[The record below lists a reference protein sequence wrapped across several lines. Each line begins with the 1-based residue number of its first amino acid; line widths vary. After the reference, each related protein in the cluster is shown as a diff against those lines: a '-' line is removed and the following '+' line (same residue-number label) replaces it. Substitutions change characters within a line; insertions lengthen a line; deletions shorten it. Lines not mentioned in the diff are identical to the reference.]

1 MAQTEVTTEKIQSAF
16 EAELTRLHSLGLTPE
31 QETIA
36 RRYYSDKEREGMPES
51 SFCGPHK
58 SFPITSAADVSN
70 AAHLIGHADDPGA
83 VKACIIRKAKANGW
97 SLPDSWKDGDGKKDD
112 GERALK
118 ADEDSEDRAMGGSAL
133 TTIVGNDGKH
143 HDPHVGTH
151 SHRHDHTIDG
161 YSHEHPH
168 DHTDDNMHD
177 HGHAQSHR
185 RSVDGTSTDGHT
197 HTPEERAKYAD
208 TEMPLESQP
217 EQERATT
224 TPIQASDRQHVMSLP
239 LVRIDTAKR
248 EVWGQ
253 ATAEV
258 PDSYGTIFGFYPEA
272 WTKWRGNIREQHD
285 PKKAVG
291 KAIDITPDPEER
303 AIYVGSR
310 VSRGAQDTW
319 LKVED
324 NVLSGY
330 SASIIPDPEFGNN
343 PAKWPKKMYNGKE
356 YPYLPRYTVAE
367 LSLVDNPACP
377 GCNIQ
382 IVRADGFATDVL
394 DLTEEDPAVEQ
405 KQEIQNRA
413 GARVGASTKGKMHE
427 SIGHTLQAAK
437 SQMQNCGC
445 PTCLDAIKV
454 LDPDDD
460 DDIDL
465 GGYDDPDGD
474 WKSLYN
480 KPERDMERVVT
491 ELIERSLQPV
501 YTRLQGIAGTLA
513 RSNATATPMNIDQ
526 LITSTI
532 TRAFETFE
540 SRFAEM
546 PTAASLSEVRAEL
559 SAVKERVVQIAE
571 QPMPGGPILNASV
584 MPRPPIE
591 KSLATDPMPQQHDN
605 ERSYGAVYAAIQEMS
620 RRGGLDT
627 PEKQIDAMAAALQA
641 QRGGRR

>member
-1 MAQTEVTTEKIQSAF
+1 MAQTVVDIDTREVWPEG
-16 EAELTRLHSLGLTPE
+16 AEELGISRSITMAERNEIDDSDFAWPDAPDHPE
-31 QETIA
+31 
-36 RRYYSDKEREGMPES
+36 Y
-51 SFCGPHK
+51 
-58 SFPITSAADVSN
+58 PINTQ
-70 AAHLIGHADDPGA
+70 AHLDAAAKLIGRAPADKQA
-83 VKACIIRKAKANGW
+83 EIKARAKRIAKRKGFK
-97 SLPDSWKDGDGKKDD
+97 LPDSWANEDDGDEG
-112 GERALK
+112 
-118 ADEDSEDRAMGGSAL
+118 DSKDRAMGGLIASPAASS
-133 TTIVGNDGKH
+133 DGKH
-143 HDPHVGTH
+143 HESHTGTH
-151 SHRHDHTIDG
+151 SHRHDHVIDG

-168 DHTDDNMHD
+168 DHTNDNLHD
-177 HGHAQSHR
+177 HGHAHAHHR
-185 RSVDGTSTDGHT
+185 AAEGMHADGHT
-197 HTPEERAKYAD
+197 HTPEERATYAH
-208 TEMPLESQP
+208 TEVPLDSNQ
-217 EQERATT
+217 EQERATS
-224 TPIQASDRQHVMSLP
+224 TPIQSSDRQHVMSLP
-239 LVRIDTAKR
+239 LVRIDATKR

-291 KAIDITPDPEER
+291 KAVDINPDPNER

-324 NVLSGY
+324 NVLTGY

-343 PAKWPKKMYNGKE
+343 PAKWPKKLYNGKE

-394 DLTEEDPAVEQ
+394 DVTEEEPLEQ
-405 KQEIQNRA
+405 KQETQDRA
-413 GARVGASTKGKMHE
+413 GARVGTATKSKMHE

-437 SQMQNCGC
+437 SQMQNCDC
-445 PTCLDAIKV
+445 PTCQAAIKV

-460 DDIDL
+460 GDIDL
-465 GGYDDPDGD
+465 GGYDDPDND
-474 WKSLYN
+474 WQSLYN
-480 KPERDMERVVT
+480 GNTADMERVVT

-513 RSNATATPMNIDQ
+513 RSNATSTPMHIEQ
-526 LITSTI
+526 IVTSTI

-540 SRFAEM
+540 SRMAEL
-546 PTAASLSEVRAEL
+546 PSKSSFDEVRAEL
-559 SAVKERVVQIAE
+559 SAVKGQVDKIAE
-571 QPMPGGPILNASV
+571 QPMPGGPVLNASV

-591 KSLATDPMPQQHDN
+591 KSLATDFAPRDDDA
-605 ERSYGAVYAAIQEMS
+605 RSYGAVYQAIAEMS

-627 PEKQIDAMAAALQA
+627 PDKQVDAMAAALAA
-641 QRGGRR
+641 QRRG

>member
-1 MAQTEVTTEKIQSAF
+1 MAQIVDLPQTEESQHP
-16 EAELTRLHSLGLTPE
+16 ELTRLLSLGLSPE
-31 QETIA
+31 EEALA
-36 RRYYSDKEREGMPES
+36 RRYYSDKERKSMDES
-51 SFCGPHK
+51 DFCGPDR
-58 SFPITSAADVSN
+58 SFPVKSQEDVTN
-70 AAHLIGHADDPGA
+70 AAGLAGHADNPDA
-83 VKACIIRKAKANGW
+83 VRACIRRKAKANGW
-97 SLPDSWKDGDGKKDD
+97 SLPKSWEDDGKKDD
-112 GERALK
+112 GERVLK
-118 ADEDSEDRAMGGSAL
+118 ADDNRVQCEDETQTG
-133 TTIVGNDGKH
+133 
-143 HDPHVGTH
+143 
-151 SHRHDHTIDG
+151 
-161 YSHEHPH
+161 E
-168 DHTDDNMHD
+168 
-177 HGHAQSHR
+177 Q
-185 RSVDGTSTDGHT
+185 
-197 HTPEERAKYAD
+197 TPTEE
-208 TEMPLESQP
+208 T
-217 EQERATT
+217 QERATT
-224 TPIQASDRQHVMSLP
+224 HDAMPPAAIQASDRQHVMSLP
-239 LVRIDTAKR
+239 LVRIDATKR

-291 KAIDITPDPEER
+291 KAVDINPDEKER

-324 NVLSGY
+324 NVLTGY
-330 SASIIPDPEFGNN
+330 SASIIPDPEFGNDI
-343 PAKWPKKMYNGKE
+343 KRWPKKLYNGKE

-394 DLTEEDPAVEQ
+394 DMTEDEPVVEQ
-405 KQEIQNRA
+405 KQETQDRA
-413 GARVGASTKGKMHE
+413 GARVGSATKSKMHA

-437 SQMQNCGC
+437 SQMMNCDC
-445 PTCLDAIKV
+445 PTCQDVIKV
-454 LDPDDD
+454 LDPDNDN
-460 DDIDL
+460 DIDL
-465 GGYDDPDGD
+465 GGYDDPDND
-474 WKSLYN
+474 WQSLYN
-480 KPERDMERVVT
+480 KPEKDMERVVT

-513 RSNATATPMNIDQ
+513 RGNGSAIPMNIDS
-526 LITSTI
+526 LITSSI

-540 SRFAEM
+540 SRIAEL
-546 PTAASLSEVRAEL
+546 PTATSLAEVRAEL

-591 KSLATDPMPQQHDN
+591 KTLATDLPPRDDDA
-605 ERSYGAVYAAIQEMS
+605 RSYGAVYQAIAEMS

-627 PEKQIDAMAAALQA
+627 PDKQTDAMAAALLA
-641 QRGGRR
+641 QRGSRR